1 MLLKQE
7 RRLTSLLKN
16 KTFQIIFLLYSSAL
30 IFLGRQLN
38 VGLPNFD
45 DAYYAQK
52 AKEMLASGN
61 LWVVTFNGVPDLAN
75 PPFPFWMTSLAYKI
89 FGVSGY
95 AAILPTALLGVAT
108 VYLTYT
114 LCLHLFKSHW
124 TAFFSAFVL
133 IFPGMFVD
141 SSRRGMAD
149 IILAFGVTGALY
161 FFVKGWDNRR
171 YYLLFG
177 LMSALAILTKSV
189 LGGFPLAIAVVTLA
203 LAGRW
208 KEMFS
213 AYFLS
218 SVVLALLL
226 GFSWHLMNWFTFGD
240 SFLQTHFG
248 LLIFNRGFGDEF
260 SFSDFFGYC
269 RDFLK
274 NYWPWL
280 PIALAGLFQFGK
292 RAFLE
297 KDIRYQL
304 LFTWVVFTF
313 LVMSSS
319 RNQTLRYLFMIFPAL
334 AIVTAKTVGD
344 WVSEA
349 VKEKS
354 LPWMVGVIMT
364 TVLFVN
370 VTPLQVK
377 VTLSPNSVDV
387 RQLAAVINLN
397 TPPDQKLGN
406 YRLSIHNPRN
416 ALLFYSDR
424 FMDEPIVDSLK
435 LLGRIENQPGSTWL
449 TSVPEFQ
456 KLQQDYPGQFY
467 LIQATRKYAYFT
479 SVKNR
484 ESIRYDFS
492 EMKVP
497 MIR

>member
-1 MLLKQE
+1 LI
-7 RRLTSLLKN
+7 SLLKN
-16 KTFQIIFLLYSSAL
+16 KTFQIIFLLYSSTL

-45 DAYYAQK
+45 DTYYAQK
-52 AKEMLASGN
+52 AKEMIASGN

-75 PPFPFWMTSLAYKI
+75 PPFQFWMMSLAYKI

-95 AAILPTALLGVAT
+95 AAVFFTALFGMAT
-108 VYLTYT
+108 VYLTYV
-114 LCLHLFKSHW
+114 LCLHLFKNHW
-124 TAFFSAFVL
+124 IAFFSSFVL

-141 SSRRGMAD
+141 SARRGMVD
-149 IILAFGVTGALY
+149 IILAFCVTGALY
-161 FFVKGWDNRR
+161 FFAKGLENRR

-177 LMSALAILTKSV
+177 LLSALAILTKSV

-208 KEMFS
+208 KEMFN
-213 AYFLS
+213 AYFVMG
-218 SVVLALLL
+218 VVLALLL

-240 SFLQTHFG
+240 SFLKTHFG

-280 PIALAGLFQFGK
+280 PIALIGLYQFGK
-292 RAFLE
+292 RSFLE
-297 KDIRYQL
+297 KDIRFQL
-304 LFTWVVFTF
+304 LFIWIIFPF

-334 AIVTAKTVGD
+334 AMVTAKTVGD
-344 WVSEA
+344 WLDENLR
-349 VKEKS
+349 EKS
-354 LPWMVGVIMT
+354 LPYIVGIVMA
-364 TVLFVN
+364 TVVFVN
-370 VTPLQVK
+370 ATPLQVK

-406 YRLSIHNPRN
+406 YRLTLHNPRN

-424 FMDEPIVDSLK
+424 FMGEPVGDPLK
-435 LLGRIENQPGSTWL
+435 LLGRIENQPESTWL
-449 TSVPEFQ
+449 TSVHEFK
-456 KLQQDYPGQFY
+456 KLQQDYPEQFY

-479 SVKNR
+479 SLNNR
-484 ESIRYDFS
+484 ENVRYDFS

-497 MIR
+497 LIR

>member
-1 MLLKQE
+1 
-7 RRLTSLLKN
+7 LTSFLLKN
-16 KTFQIIFLLYSSAL
+16 KSLHILFLLYSSAL

-45 DAYYAQK
+45 DTYYAQK
-52 AKEMLASGN
+52 AKEMIASGN

-95 AAILPTALLGVAT
+95 AAVFFTAVFGVAT
-108 VYLTYT
+108 VYLTYI
-114 LCLHLFKSHW
+114 LCLHIFKNHW

-141 SSRRGMAD
+141 SSRRGMVD
-149 IILAFGVTGALY
+149 IILAFCVTGALY
-161 FFVKGWDNRR
+161 FFVRGLENRR
-171 YYLLFG
+171 YYLFFG
-177 LMSALAILTKSV
+177 FMSALAILTKSV
-189 LGGFPLAIAVVTLA
+189 LGGFPLAIAVLTLA

-213 AYFLS
+213 AHFIMG
-218 SVVLALLL
+218 VVLALLL

-248 LLIFNRGFGDEF
+248 LLIFNRGFGEGF
-260 SFSDFFGYC
+260 SFFDFFGYC

-280 PIALAGLFQFGK
+280 PIALIGLYQFGK

-297 KDIRYQL
+297 KDLRFQL
-304 LFTWVVFTF
+304 LFIWVVFTF

-319 RNQTLRYLFMIFPAL
+319 RNQTLRYLFMVFPAL
-334 AIVTAKTVGD
+334 AIVSAKTVGD
-344 WVSEA
+344 WVSEE

-354 LPWMVGVIMT
+354 LPWMVGVVMA

-370 VTPLQVK
+370 ATPLQVK

-397 TPPDQKLGN
+397 TPPNQTLGN
-406 YRLSIHNPRN
+406 YRLTPHNPRN

-424 FMDEPIVDSLK
+424 FMDKPLGDPLK
-435 LLGRIENQPGSTWL
+435 LLSRMEIQPGSTWL
-449 TSVPEFQ
+449 TSVHEFTKLRGNYPE
-456 KLQQDYPGQFY
+456 QFY
-467 LIQATRKYAYFT
+467 LIHATRKYAYFT
-479 SVKNR
+479 SMKNR
-484 ESIRYDFS
+484 ENIRYDFS

-497 MIR
+497 LIR